1 LKTQLFTL
9 KEEKMIK
16 AIELSNQEFKDKRD
30 LFLALKENK
39 ELIISNKKAT
49 RKNSD
54 SVVVDYTD
62 DTFTV
67 KSIDGLE
74 KGFIYPVI
82 NTTGYMDSHNDV
94 HIKGI
99 WNKSAREQTGKVYYV
114 TDHKITIDTI
124 VAYPKDVEVFV
135 SDYNLKDLGYNSDG
149 VVEGLTYK
157 ISEDV
162 FKYSSPQAVKH
173 IEQRL
178 GFQHSVKM
186 EYVNMHLCINSTDKE
201 FKAEKKDYD
210 KYISD
215 VANIEKAEEKGFFWA
230 VTEAKIVQE
239 GSMLPLGSNDITPMN
254 YGSEPS
260 DDTQKVES
268 EPSKG
273 IQKSAI
279 EEFYLGMYK

>member
-1 LKTQLFTL
+1 
-9 KEEKMIK
+9 MIK
-16 AIELSNQEFKDKRD
+16 SIEFGKQEFKDKRD

-49 RKNSD
+49 RKEAD
-54 SVVVDYTD
+54 SVEADYTSEN
-62 DTFTV
+62 FTL
-67 KSIDGLE
+67 KSIEGLE

-82 NTTGYMDSHNDV
+82 NTTGYLDSHNDV

-99 WNKSAREQTGKVYYV
+99 WDKSAREQNGKVYYV

-124 VAYPKDVEVFV
+124 VAYPKDVDVFV
-135 SDYNLKDLGYNSDG
+135 SDYNLKDLGYNSDS

-173 IEQRL
+173 IQQRL
-178 GFQHSVKM
+178 GFQHSIKM
-186 EYVNMHLCINSTDKE
+186 EYVNMNLCINSTDKE
-201 FKAEKKDYD
+201 FKTEKKDYD
-210 KYISD
+210 KYILD
-215 VANIEKAEEKGFFWA
+215 VANKDKAEEKGFFWA

-254 YGSEPS
+254 YGAEPS
-260 DDTQKVES
+260 EDTQKEVE
-268 EPSKG
+268 EPSKD
-273 IQKSAI
+273 IQKTAI